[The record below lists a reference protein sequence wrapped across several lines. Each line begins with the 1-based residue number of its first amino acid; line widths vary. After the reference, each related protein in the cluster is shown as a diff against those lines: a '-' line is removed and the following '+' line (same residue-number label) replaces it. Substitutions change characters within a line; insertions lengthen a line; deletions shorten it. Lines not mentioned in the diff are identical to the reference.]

1 MAFVVVLDACVLVP
15 HPLFDTLLRVAHA
28 GLYECRWSQQ
38 ILADVERTLVE
49 RLSQPP
55 DRARRRISA
64 MRDAFPHAEVEG
76 HEQPIDAMRNDPKD
90 RHVLAAAVRAGASAV
105 VTANLKDFP
114 PAALQPYGVEPVHP
128 DDFLL
133 DLLDLD
139 EPTVLQVLVEQ
150 SQAYLDPPVPLDR
163 LLRQLVPTTPRFAAE
178 VAAAVAR

>member
-1 MAFVVVLDACVLVP
+1 
-15 HPLFDTLLRVAHA
+15 
-28 GLYECRWSQQ
+28 
-38 ILADVERTLVE
+38 
-49 RLSQPP
+49 
-55 DRARRRISA
+55 

-76 HEQPIDAMRNDPKD
+76 HEQLIDAMRNDPKD